1 MRPMT
6 AVGWG
11 SPRRQRSA
19 REIAAWAASCPSYLA
34 IFVLSLVF
42 FSGCSNEFW
51 DPTQIGRFKPRPAV
65 NVILDS
71 LGVAEEPPEAWEGAE
86 EPLPI
91 DTVPRAGDYALRPGD
106 TVTIEIFELLREGE
120 LHRNNYLITET
131 GKISI
136 PEVGVVEAAS
146 LTETQL
152 EKRIKSALAPDI
164 LKQPSVTATLIDS
177 QQRTFSIW
185 GDGVRYPN
193 RYPLPRYDYRL
204 TDALATA
211 GGASQFN
218 VSYIYVSRSMGPPG
232 TEVDSVDPGFGELEL
247 EVIEPQSRAP
257 QSQKNGSFAPR
268 APYQWPKS
276 KVVVASSEMLNSTDT
291 FTSPQDSWNFDRDT
305 GSWRY
310 ASDEAGASGSSSVQ
324 KNNEPVSVDDL
335 LKTLDERS
343 TGGGVKSG
351 SGTDKPPSRA
361 PGRFENRIDDRARL
375 RDATRS
381 PVNSSVPTSNGQTA
395 DPNAVGDIDWEF
407 RDGRWVPVPGKEA
420 PGPSEEPEPAEEKPA
435 GHIEWVFRN
444 GRWVPIRVDEEEPTE
459 PVIKVE
465 PEEGP
470 QAKPGRQ
477 MPIAR
482 DEVPEDGTRLIRIP
496 TQKLFAG
503 DPRYNIVIRPGD
515 SIFVPVDIVGEC
527 SIMGN
532 VKREGFINIT
542 GRPITLKQAIA
553 AAGGLGP
560 LAWPKRCEIVRRI
573 GRDKEE
579 IVMVDLEKIASGEQ
593 PDFFIKPN
601 DLINVGTHAT
611 ARWRAVLRNA
621 FRATYGFGFAYDR
634 NFAYDDFAGQTFVPI
649 TPWK

>member
-1 MRPMT
+1 MT

-11 SPRRQRSA
+11 SSHRQRSA
-19 REIAAWAASCPSYLA
+19 REIAAWATSCPSYVS
-34 IFVLSLVF
+34 IFVLCLVF
-42 FSGCSNEFW
+42 FSGCSNKFW

-71 LGVAEEPPEAWEGAE
+71 LGVAEEPPDVWEGAE

-91 DTVPRAGDYALRPGD
+91 DTVPRVADYALRPGD

-136 PEVGVVEAAS
+136 PEVGVVEAAG

-152 EKRIKSALAPDI
+152 AERIKSVLAPDI
-164 LKQPSVTATLIDS
+164 LKKPSVTVTLADS
-177 QQRTFSIW
+177 QQRAFSIW

-193 RYPLPRYDYRL
+193 RYPLPRYDFRL
-204 TDALATA
+204 TDAIATA

-218 VSYIYVSRSMGPPG
+218 VSHIYVSRSMGPPG
-232 TEVDSVDPGFGELEL
+232 TEPDSVDPGFGELEL
-247 EVIEPQSRAP
+247 EVIEPRSRAP
-257 QSQKNGSFAPR
+257 QSQENGSFTPR

-276 KVVVASSEMLNSTDT
+276 NVVVASSEMLNSTDA
-291 FTSPQDSWNFDRDT
+291 FASPQNSWKFDRAT

-310 ASDEAGASGSSSVQ
+310 ASDEGGASGSSSVQ
-324 KNNEPVSVDDL
+324 ENNKPVSVDEL
-335 LKTLDERS
+335 LKTLEKRS
-343 TGGGVKSG
+343 AGDRVKSQ
-351 SGTDKPPSRA
+351 SDAEQSPPSRT

-375 RDATRS
+375 RDAMRS
-381 PVNSSVPTSNGQTA
+381 PVTSSVPTGNGQRG
-395 DPNAVGDIDWEF
+395 DPNALGDIDWEF
-407 RDGRWVPVPGKEA
+407 RDGRWVPVPRREFQA
-420 PGPSEEPEPAEEKPA
+420 PSEEPEPTEEEPA

-444 GRWVPIRVDEEEPTE
+444 GRWVPIRVDEKKPTE
-459 PVIKVE
+459 PVIRVE
-465 PEEGP
+465 PERGP
-470 QAKPGRQ
+470 EAEPDRQ
-477 MPIAR
+477 VPLTP
-482 DEVPEDGTRLIRIP
+482 DERPEDGARLIRIP
-496 TQKLFAG
+496 SEKLFAG

-515 SIFVPVDIVGEC
+515 SVFVPVDIVGEC

-573 GRDKEE
+573 GRDKEA
-579 IVMVDLEKIASGEQ
+579 IVMMDLDKIASGEQ
-593 PDFFIKPN
+593 PDVFIKPN
-601 DLINVGTHAT
+601 DLINVGTHGT
-611 ARWRAVLRNA
+611 ARWRAVMRNA

-634 NFAYDDFAGQTFVPI
+634 NFAYDDFYGQTFVPI